1 MQTFKQF
8 LMEGMSVAQARKN
21 LDNAKRDANS
31 PSANFQTRETLRKAY
46 DDLKHAKQQEKRD
59 GGEVKTVSV
68 EVPEDKASQIHSE
81 LHKMWKGQDGRRI
94 PWGTFAT
101 DKENV
106 TSFQFTD
113 YPTGDEAVEKLIA
126 HVKGSK

>member
-1 MQTFKQF
+1 
-8 LMEGMSVAQARKN
+8 MEGPSAEQALADIDARIKSLRN
-21 LDNAKRDANS
+21 QIGTPGQGRSDTADLQMLVQKRRDELEPKAKRE
-31 PSANFQTRETLRKAY
+31 R
-46 DDLKHAKQQEKRD
+46 
-59 GGEVKTVSV
+59 GEVKTVSV
-68 EVPEDKASQIHSE
+68 EVPEEKASQIHSE

-126 HVKGSK
+126 HVKASQ